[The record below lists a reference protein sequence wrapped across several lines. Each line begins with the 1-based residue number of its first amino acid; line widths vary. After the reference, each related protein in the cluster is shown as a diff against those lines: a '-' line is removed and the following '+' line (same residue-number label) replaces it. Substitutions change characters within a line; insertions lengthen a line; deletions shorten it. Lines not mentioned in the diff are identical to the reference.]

1 MHPPLLRP
9 HPQCG
14 HVVKLLV
21 QCHEEN
27 KFAKYFGACNDQK
40 VALDQC
46 FRAEKELKR
55 RQNLAKALKFE
66 AKRAAANKR
75 RAEATQ
81 QREGIRE
88 NSDEGSAT
96 SEER

>member
-55 RQNLAKALKFE
+55 RQNLADGSGATASE
-66 AKRAAANKR
+66 AAGAASEPTGSGAADAEPPSPR
-75 RAEATQ
+75 R
-81 QREGIRE
+81 RGRPK
-88 NSDEGSAT
+88 GS
-96 SEER
+96 